1 MNNANKMCALLSNVT
16 TYDKLSP
23 LTKERPLATLPFDC
37 KYRLIDFPLSAL
49 SNANVKNVLMVF
61 NEGETQSVF
70 DHIRSGK
77 EWGLDSLS
85 SHMFVYIQQD
95 FERKKDKGLSYF
107 DAQINF
113 LKKSDAP
120 YTVLIGSKIIA
131 NVDLQAVLKIHQGSD
146 KHITTVYK
154 KMLSESFEPT
164 DTVVRFDVNNRVYG
178 VNFKQIQEEGT
189 VQEYEN
195 LSLNTFIVDTD
206 WLIKFI
212 ERMQENGEF
221 SSISRLLRNHLWDT
235 DTNTYEYTGYI
246 SNVLDIK
253 SYYDANMAMLEPS
266 NFTSLLYGAKPIYTK
281 IKNEVPTFFAEN
293 SWAHRSQFGSGCIV
307 RGVVMDSLISRGS
320 IIEAD
325 TIVDKSLVFTS
336 AQIKSGAQIKY
347 AIIDKNVVI
356 EGVKI
361 EGTPD
366 NPIVIPKGAHVT
378 SDIIAQ

>member
-1 MNNANKMCALLSNVT
+1 MNNSNKMCAILSNAM
-16 TYDKLSP
+16 TYDKLAP
-23 LTKERPLATLPFDC
+23 LTTDRPLATLPFDC
-37 KYRLIDFPLSAL
+37 KYRLIDFPLSSL
-49 SNANVKNVLMVF
+49 SNGNVKTVFMVF
-61 NEGETQSVF
+61 NQGETQSVF

-85 SHMFVYIQQD
+85 AHMFVYIQQD
-95 FERKKDKGLSYF
+95 FERKKDKGLPYF
-107 DAQINF
+107 ESQINF
-113 LKKSDAP
+113 LKMSNSP

-131 NVDLQAVLKIHQGSD
+131 NVDLQAVLKIHQSSD

-154 KMLSESFEPT
+154 KMSSSDFEPT
-164 DTVVRFDVNNRVYG
+164 DTVVRFDQNNRVYG
-178 VNFKQIQEEGT
+178 VDFRQIEEEAT
-189 VQEYEN
+189 VQEFEN

-206 WLIKFI
+206 WLIEFI
-212 ERMQENGEF
+212 QEMQDKGEYA
-221 SSISRLLRNHLWDT
+221 SVSRLLRNHLWDT

-246 SNVLDIK
+246 SNILDIK

-266 NFTSLLYGAKPIYTK
+266 NFTSLLYGAKPVYTK
-281 IKNEVPTFFAEN
+281 IKNEVPTYFSEN

-307 RGVVMDSLISRGS
+307 KGVVMDSIISRGT
-320 IIEAD
+320 IIESD

-336 AQIKSGAQIKY
+336 AHIKKGAQVKY

-361 EGTPD
+361 EGSAE

-378 SDIIAQ
+378 EDIIAN